1 MVFLLPALA
10 FSDLFSFRTSYVI
23 PRAESDLWVHE
34 FTNLNLTKND
44 YHNTAFSFSYE
55 YFMTREMS
63 LVLGVD
69 PYYGR
74 KNGTYIGY
82 VGYSFDE
89 GDFAFPEDYEGEFL
103 ISHLFDV
110 SMTPV
115 YIGLKLTPF
124 GRRAR
129 LIPYVGVAGVLYL
142 WNVRLQG
149 DIAIFNDPW
158 YYDEL
163 NDEIFR
169 ISPDEIGTVYPEE
182 NVIYPVELADIRDE
196 NKISF
201 GYIVFGGFMFPIGS
215 RLSIDAEFKYSGGKG
230 NLTNFMDYEPFDLSA
245 YRIAVGISYWF

>member
-1 MVFLLPALA
+1 MKRFVILLFAMVFLLPALA

-23 PRAESDLWVHE
+23 PRAESDLWVQE
-34 FTNLNLTKND
+34 FDLLNLTKND

-89 GDFAFPEDYEGEFL
+89 GDFAFPEDYKGEFL

-149 DIAIFNDPW
+149 EIIDFEDVWVYQDPDTGEDIDVYAIKP
-158 YYDEL
+158 
-163 NDEIFR
+163 
-169 ISPDEIGTVYPEE
+169 
-182 NVIYPVELADIRDE
+182 ADIRDE